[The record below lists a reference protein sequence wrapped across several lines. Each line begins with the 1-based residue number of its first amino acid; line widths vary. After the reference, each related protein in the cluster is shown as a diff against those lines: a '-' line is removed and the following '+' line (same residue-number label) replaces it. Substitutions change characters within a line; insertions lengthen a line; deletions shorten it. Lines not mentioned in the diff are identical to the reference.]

1 MEKFT
6 PLLDRIISLENNLRE
21 LENVHLKNLI
31 SKQIYK
37 LKKIILSLNKQNSQ
51 HSYEALL
58 IDIISKT
65 ILLIESLVLRT
76 DTDNLHRHIKQ
87 LEDNIESFVKRTKN
101 EIYFAKKVVE
111 IGHILDEVTEIVEIL
126 SKKIPD

>member
-6 PLLDRIISLENNLRE
+6 LLLDKVISLENNLRK

-51 HSYEALL
+51 YSYEAEL
-58 IDIISKT
+58 IDIISRS
-65 ILLIESLVLRT
+65 IVLIESLVLRT
-76 DTDNLHRHIKQ
+76 DTDNLYRKIKQ

-101 EIYFAKKVVE
+101 DIYFVKKLVE

>member
-6 PLLDRIISLENNLRE
+6 SLLDRIISLENNLTE

-65 ILLIESLVLRT
+65 ILLIESLVLHT

-101 EIYFAKKVVE
+101 DIYFAKKVVE